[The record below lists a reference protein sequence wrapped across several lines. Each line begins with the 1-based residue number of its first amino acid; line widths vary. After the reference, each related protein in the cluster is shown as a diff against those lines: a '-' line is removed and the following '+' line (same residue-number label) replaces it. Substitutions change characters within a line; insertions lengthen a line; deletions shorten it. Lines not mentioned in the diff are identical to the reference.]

1 MTKSDREI
9 MEILEAFD
17 LTRCAHSAATLAGV
31 DPKTVARYADA
42 REAGG
47 NPFVH
52 ARRRRL
58 IDPFLEKVEEL
69 IDRSRAEV
77 RADVVHE
84 RIAAMGFGGDERTTR
99 RAVAEVKA
107 AWRIGHRR
115 RYRPWVPEPGMW
127 CQFDWGDG
135 PLIAGR
141 KTCLFC
147 AWLAWSRFR
156 VVIPTWDRTMGTLVA
171 CLDAT
176 LRRVGGAP
184 TYLLSDN
191 EKTVTVERVAGI
203 PVRHPTM
210 VAVGR
215 HYGCKVES
223 CVPYDPESKGGVEA
237 TVKIA
242 KRDLVPTAANL
253 RDEYSSFAELVAAAD
268 AFCEKVNG
276 RPHRETGRAP
286 VEMLAEERAWLH
298 VLPTEAHT
306 AALGETRR
314 VDDDQTIRWGSVRY
328 STPDGHQGAEVWC
341 RVVGDELVIVAD
353 NTERGLREIVRHELS
368 TPGHP
373 RIVDAHYPH
382 HPAGNGPKVPKPRP
396 ASDAEAAFLALG
408 DGAERWLIEAAAVG
422 AQRVRS
428 KMVRAVELAA
438 LVGGDAVDDALGL
451 AAMAGRFADG
461 DLASILDHLAAGHSN
476 LDLVVADE
484 THSAQP
490 GTAAWKDLGR

>member
-1 MTKSDREI
+1 MAKSDREI

-17 LTRCAHSAATLAGV
+17 LTRCPHSAGLLADC
-31 DPKTVARYADA
+31 DPKTVARYVEVRD
-42 REAGG
+42 AGG
-47 NPFVH
+47 NPFVR
-52 ARRRRL
+52 ARRPRL
-58 IDPFLEKVEEL
+58 IDPFLEKIEEL
-69 IDRSRAEV
+69 VDRSKAEV
-77 RADVVHE
+77 RADVVHD
-84 RIAAMGFGGDERTTR
+84 RIVAMGFSGDSRTTR
-99 RAVAEVKA
+99 RAVADAKQ
-107 AWRIGHRR
+107 AWRAGHRR

-135 PLIAGR
+135 PTIGGR

-147 AWLAWSRFR
+147 GWLAWSRFR

-171 CLDAT
+171 CLDAM

-184 TYLLSDN
+184 TFLLSDN
-191 EKTVTVERVAGI
+191 EKTVTVEHVAGI

-242 KRDLVPTAANL
+242 KRDLVPTTANL
-253 RDEYSSFAELVAAAD
+253 RDDYASFAELVEAAD
-268 AFCEKVNG
+268 GFCERVNA
-276 RPHRETGRAP
+276 RLHRETGRAP
-286 VEMLAEERAWLH
+286 VEMLVEERAWLH
-298 VLPTEAHT
+298 VLPAESHT

-341 RVVGDELVIVAD
+341 RVVGDELVIVGD
-353 NTERGLREIVRHELS
+353 TDRGLAEIARHELS

-373 RIVDAHYPH
+373 RILDEHYPR
-382 HPAGNGPKVPKPRP
+382 HPTGNGPKPPKPKPR
-396 ASDAEAAFLALG
+396 SDAERAFLALG
-408 DGAERWLIEAAAVG
+408 AGAERWLIEAAAIG

-428 KMVRAVELAA
+428 KMAQAVELAA
-438 LVGGDAVDDALGL
+438 LVGADAVDDALGL
-451 AAMAGRFADG
+451 AAVAGRFDDR
-461 DLASILDHLAAGHSN
+461 DLASIIDHLAAGRPGPE
-476 LDLVVADE
+476 VVHADQA
-484 THSAQP
+484 HSAQP

>member
-1 MTKSDREI
+1 

-17 LTRCAHSAATLAGV
+17 LTRCAHSAGALAGC
-31 DPKTVARYADA
+31 DPKTVARFVEVRD
-42 REAGG
+42 GG
-47 NPFVH
+47 GDPLVR
-52 ARRRRL
+52 ARRARL
-58 IDPFLEKVEEL
+58 IDGFLEKIEEL
-69 IDRSRAEV
+69 VDRSKGEV
-77 RADVVHE
+77 RADVVHD
-84 RIAAMGFGGDERTTR
+84 RIVAMGFAGDGRTTR
-99 RAVAEVKA
+99 RAVAEVKD
-107 AWRIGHRR
+107 AWRAGHRR

-135 PLIAGR
+135 PLIDGR

-171 CLDAT
+171 CVDAT
-176 LRRVGGAP
+176 LRRLGGAP

-191 EKTVTVERVAGI
+191 EKTVTIEHVAGI

-242 KRDLVPTAANL
+242 KRDLVPTTANL
-253 RDEYSSFAELVAAAD
+253 RDDYASFGELIAAAD
-268 AFCEKVNG
+268 AFCERVNI
-276 RPHRETGRAP
+276 RAHRETARAP
-286 VEMLAEERAWLH
+286 VEMLSEERGWLH
-298 VLPTEAHT
+298 VLPVAAHT
-306 AALGETRR
+306 TALGETRR

-341 RVVGDELVIVAD
+341 RVVGDELVIVGH
-353 NTERGLREIVRHELS
+353 TGRGLVEIARHELS

-373 RIVDAHYPH
+373 RIADAHYPH
-382 HPAGNGPKVPKPRP
+382 HPAGNGPRPPKPKPRSEP
-396 ASDAEAAFLALG
+396 ERVFLALG
-408 DGAERWLIEAAAVG
+408 VGAERWLIEAAAVG

-428 KMVRAVELAA
+428 KMARAVELAA
-438 LVGGDAVDDALGL
+438 LLGADAVDDALGL
-451 AAMAGRFADG
+451 AAMAGRFGDG
-461 DLASILDHLAAGHSN
+461 DLASILDHLAAGRSG
-476 LDLVVADE
+476 LDVVHADE

-490 GTAAWKDLGR
+490 GTSAWKDLGR